1 MVDLVVHVSH
11 CGGPSAPAKS
21 LDPEWTVRI
30 SPAHTNSNPSPVA
43 PTLTLAVALA
53 HALLPQRAA
62 MLTSSPRIRRRRSLQ
77 PSLRHRASPYWPAYP
92 ATRMR
97 GISSLCHRGPTL
109 PSPSLSPLRSVRCQI
124 RINDIPIDALGLPT
138 NGYGH
143 RRPHS
148 GFRH

>member
-1 MVDLVVHVSH
+1 MVIHVSH
-11 CGGPSAPAKS
+11 CGGPSAPVKS

-30 SPAHTNSNPSPVA
+30 LPAHTNSNPSPVA
-43 PTLTLAVALA
+43 PTLTLALALA
-53 HALLPQRAA
+53 LALLPQRAA
-62 MLTSSPRIRRRRSLQ
+62 MLTSSPRICRRCSLQ
-77 PSLRHRASPYWPAYP
+77 LSLRHRASPSWPAYP

-97 GISSLCHRGPTL
+97 GISSPRHCGPSL